1 MKGVQISASELKAGE
16 TSTPE
21 VESRALTRSSAHPM
35 FQFRGGISRR
45 SYLCVFG
52 LSLLLLGSFWYI
64 ITSLGV
70 FPPDFFPS
78 PQSVAAAAIKMFRSP
93 QFIQDIMASAGR
105 IAIAFLLS
113 ALLAIPLGLMM
124 SSFKFVEALVEPVI
138 DFIRYVPVPA
148 LIPIFIIWSGIGEAP
163 KILVLFFGT
172 FFQLVLLIMD
182 DADNVPLLHFDLART
197 LGASTPQLIRDV
209 LVPSQLPI
217 IYDRLRV
224 TLGWCWTYLIIAE
237 LIAVDRGIGHTI
249 KEAQRFNA
257 ADQMFVCFIVLGSIG
272 LLTDY
277 IAKIGY
283 RHLFPYTTKAA
294 R

>member
-1 MKGVQISASELKAGE
+1 MRDVQVRAPGSKSGE
-16 TSTPE
+16 ESPPE
-21 VESRALTRSSAHPM
+21 VDSGGATRSPRYPM
-35 FQFRGGISRR
+35 FQFRGSISRR
-45 SYLCVFG
+45 SYFGVFG
-52 LSLLLLGSFWYI
+52 LSILLLGAFWYV
-64 ITSLGV
+64 ITSLAI
-70 FPPDFFPS
+70 FPQDFFPS
-78 PQSVAAAAIKMFRSP
+78 PASVAAAAVKMFRSP
-93 QFIQDIMASAGR
+93 EFLEDILASAGR
-105 IAIAFLLS
+105 IGLAFLLS
-113 ALLAIPLGLMM
+113 AVLAIPLGLLM
-124 SSFKFVEALVEPVI
+124 SSFKFVEALVEPII

-148 LIPIFIIWSGIGEAP
+148 LIPIFIIWAGIGEAP
-163 KILVLFFGT
+163 KLLVLFFGT

-182 DADNVPLLHFDLART
+182 DADNAPRLHFDLART

-209 LVPSQLPI
+209 LVPSQLPV

-277 IAKIGY
+277 VAKIGY
-283 RHLFPYTTKAA
+283 RYLFPYTTKAA

>member
-1 MKGVQISASELKAGE
+1 MREVEARASELKAREE
-16 TSTPE
+16 TSDASDLKRPI
-21 VESRALTRSSAHPM
+21 SPFKYSM
-35 FQFRGGISRR
+35 FRFRGSISRR
-45 SYLCVFG
+45 SYLAIF
-52 LSLLLLGSFWYI
+52 SISILLLVSFWYI
-64 ITSLGV
+64 VTGLGI

-78 PQSVAAAAIKMFRSP
+78 PQRVAAAAVKMFNSRD
-93 QFIQDIMASAGR
+93 FLGDIAASAGR
-105 IAIAFLLS
+105 IGIAFLLS
-113 ALLAIPLGLMM
+113 AALAIPLGLMM
-124 SSFKFVEALVEPVI
+124 SSFKFVEALVEPII

-148 LIPIFIIWSGIGEAP
+148 LIPIFIIWSGIGETP
-163 KILVLFFGT
+163 KFLVLFFGT

-182 DADNVPLLHFDLART
+182 DADNVPRLYFDLART
-197 LGASTPQLIRDV
+197 LGASTPHLIRDV
-209 LVPSQLPI
+209 LIPSQLPI

-257 ADQMFVCFIVLGSIG
+257 ADQMFVCFIVLGFIG

-283 RHLFPYTTKAA
+283 RYLFPYTTKAA